1 MQSTTLWHLR
11 APMQPGR
18 KQERENALPIKRL
31 MATWRRS
38 SVQDVLVHV
47 FIDEIV
53 PTKTKRLLVSDGY
66 TLMNKSILFLPIYN
80 PLNTT
85 LLFEFD
91 NIGN

>member
-1 MQSTTLWHLR
+1 M
-11 APMQPGR
+11 
-18 KQERENALPIKRL
+18 
-31 MATWRRS
+31 
-38 SVQDVLVHV
+38 QDVLVHV
-47 FIDEIV
+47 FIDEEIV

-80 PLNTT
+80 PLNIT